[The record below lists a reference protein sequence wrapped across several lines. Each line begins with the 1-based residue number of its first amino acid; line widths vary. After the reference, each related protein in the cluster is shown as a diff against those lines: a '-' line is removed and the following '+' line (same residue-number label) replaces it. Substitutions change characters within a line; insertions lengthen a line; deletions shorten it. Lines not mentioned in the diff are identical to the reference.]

1 MTHRSRSRAALA
13 QRKKKRDLRF
23 CVGSRRKCTA
33 AIIMIIEERTLII
46 EERTIIIRQ
55 HFYIFLL

>member
-1 MTHRSRSRAALA
+1 MTHRGGTRAALA

-33 AIIMIIEERTLII
+33 AIIMIIEEHT
-46 EERTIIIRQ
+46 
-55 HFYIFLL
+55 YDNN